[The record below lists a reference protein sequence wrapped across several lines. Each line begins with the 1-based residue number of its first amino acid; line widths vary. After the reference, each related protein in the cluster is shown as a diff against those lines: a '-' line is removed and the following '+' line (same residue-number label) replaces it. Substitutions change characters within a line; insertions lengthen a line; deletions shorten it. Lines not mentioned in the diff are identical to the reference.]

1 MTSLRARLLVG
12 TSAAVGGALLLS
24 GLVLQALVR
33 ERLTAELDR
42 GLVASARTAATL
54 VEADGDELELED
66 VDLAAAAERG
76 ALLQVSTP
84 DGRPLYRSPSLGA
97 ASLPALGPGP
107 EERAWVEL
115 PGGARGRA
123 VAVRFEPRRERRRR
137 SGTPDGELVL
147 LLARDST
154 ELDRTLAALQGL
166 LGLVGLGTLVV
177 TGGVLVLVVRRSLA
191 PLGAVAEQ
199 VAAIGEERLDARL
212 RIDDA
217 PDELQPAVARVNEL
231 LARLEGAFARERAFS
246 SEVAHELRTPLAGL
260 RTLLEVD
267 GARPRTAE
275 ERAATHAEA
284 LAISLSLQRMVER
297 LLELARLDACR
308 AQLQSGPVRLAD
320 ATLEA
325 WRPFAAPA
333 AARGL
338 RVEWALDPELEVPAD
353 AVLVDLALRNLL
365 ENAVVHADEGGR
377 VRIAAAA
384 EAGAARLE
392 VTNSGSRLDQE
403 ETRSATR
410 RFWRGEAARTEAG
423 VRCGLG
429 LALVE
434 RAAAALGG
442 RLVLTST
449 RGGDFSAALLVP
461 GARTSA

>member
-12 TSAAVGGALLLS
+12 TCAAVGGALLLS
-24 GLVLQALVR
+24 GLALQALVR

-42 GLVASARTAATL
+42 GLVASAQTAASL

-66 VDLAAAAERG
+66 IDLAAAAERG
-76 ALLQVSTP
+76 AFLQVATT

-97 ASLPALGPGP
+97 ASLTTLGPGP
-107 EERAWVEL
+107 VDRGWLEL

-123 VAVRFEPRRERRRR
+123 VAVRFRPRREHRRR
-137 SGTPDGELVL
+137 PAPHAEELVL
-147 LLARDST
+147 VLARDSA
-154 ELDRTLAALQGL
+154 ELDRTLATLQGL

-191 PLGAVAEQ
+191 PLGAVADQ

-267 GARPRTAE
+267 GARPRTPE
-275 ERAATHAEA
+275 ERAATHEDA
-284 LAISLSLQRMVER
+284 LAIALQLQRMVER
-297 LLELARLDACR
+297 LLELARLDASR
-308 AQLQSGPVRLAD
+308 SHLRREPVRLAD
-320 ATLEA
+320 AVLEA

-377 VRIAAAA
+377 VRIAVAA
-384 EAGAARLE
+384 EAGTARLE
-392 VTNSGSRLDQE
+392 VTNSGSLLDQE
-403 ETRSATR
+403 ATKSATR

-442 RLVLTST
+442 QLVLTST
-449 RGGDFSAALLVP
+449 RGGDFRAAVLVP
-461 GARTSA
+461 GARTAS